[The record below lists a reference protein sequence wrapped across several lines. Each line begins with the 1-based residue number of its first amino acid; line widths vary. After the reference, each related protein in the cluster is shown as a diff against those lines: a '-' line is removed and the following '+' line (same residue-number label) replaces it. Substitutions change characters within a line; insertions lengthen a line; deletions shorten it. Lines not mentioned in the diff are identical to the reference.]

1 MQASRSR
8 HSAEVRAQQRRWAAE
23 CGQTLDAAGY
33 CVTHNENLFIPLRG
47 NTLDDF
53 TYGDGGEVG
62 RVGRRGKLQA
72 VHSSSALAC
81 NVFDYWR
88 GQDAG
93 PLARA
98 LRLGSDIAE
107 IKFEQKFPTGVS
119 PRSPNLD
126 VVLSLADGSLTAV
139 ESKFLEPY
147 GASAK
152 RRTIQEKYFNG
163 DAKRWQAAGLVGAQR
178 VAEAVRDGKV
188 SFEYLDA
195 PQLLKHMLGLGKQS
209 KAWQLLYLWFDPK
222 SDTEKE
228 HQTEIARFTELLRED
243 APRFRSA
250 SYSEMFARMQTEIGE
265 GHQEYVSYL
274 KGRYFGE

>member
-1 MQASRSR
+1 MRLRRSHASD
-8 HSAEVRAQQRRWAAE
+8 EVRAQQRKWAAAG
-23 CGQTLDAAGY
+23 GQTLDNAGY
-33 CVTHNENLFIPLRG
+33 CSTHDENLFIPLEG
-47 NTLDDF
+47 GTLYDF
-53 TYGDGGEVG
+53 NQGDGGEVG
-62 RVGRRGKLQA
+62 RAGKRGKLQA

-88 GQDAG
+88 GRDGG

-126 VVLSLADGSLTAV
+126 VVLTLTDGSLTAV

-152 RRTIQEKYFNG
+152 KKTIQEKYFRG
-163 DAKRWQAAGLVGAQR
+163 GIRRWQATGLVGAQR

-195 PQLLKHMLGLGKQS
+195 PQLLKHLLGLGKQS
-209 KAWQLLYLWFDPK
+209 KAWQLLYLWFDPQ
-222 SDTEKE
+222 SDSAKE
-228 HQTEIARFTELLRED
+228 HRTEIARFAELLGED
-243 APRFRSA
+243 ARHFRNV
-250 SYSEMFARMQTEIGE
+250 SYSQVFARMQNEIGE
-265 GHQEYVSYL
+265 NHREYVSYL
-274 KGRYFGE
+274 KGRYFGD